1 MALAQ
6 KRFEIDDRILI
17 CLYNSNAKSPAPSP
31 VSPRDYVLGIYK
43 IENSL
48 QGKKKLNLLASW
60 SDGNV
65 TKTVQI
71 E

>member
-1 MALAQ
+1 MQ
-6 KRFEIDDRILI
+6 
-17 CLYNSNAKSPAPSP
+17 NPPAPSP
-31 VSPRDYVLGIYK
+31 VSPRDYVLEIYK

-48 QGKKKLNLLASW
+48 QGKKKLNLLAFW